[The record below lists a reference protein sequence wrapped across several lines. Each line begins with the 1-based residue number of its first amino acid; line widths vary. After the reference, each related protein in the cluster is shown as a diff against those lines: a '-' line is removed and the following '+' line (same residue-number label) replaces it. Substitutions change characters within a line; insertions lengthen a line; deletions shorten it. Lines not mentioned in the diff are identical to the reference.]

1 MSVANKKGDTCMNL
15 AIQSGREEMVSYLLS
30 ASPRSL
36 TAARLLPLL
45 VQAITSG
52 QSQILVFKLHAP
64 PEA

>member
-1 MSVANKKGDTCMNL
+1 MNL